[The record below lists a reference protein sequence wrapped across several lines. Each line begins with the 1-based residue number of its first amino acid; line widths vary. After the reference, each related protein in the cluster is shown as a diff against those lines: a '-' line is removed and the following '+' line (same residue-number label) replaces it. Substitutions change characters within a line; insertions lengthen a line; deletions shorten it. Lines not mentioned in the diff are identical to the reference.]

1 MAFYAQLSRNVNL
14 ASYQTVEYDIVKT
27 DIGHSYNPQHGIFTA
42 PVKGVYLFSASI
54 CTTPDNAVHLNMVK
68 NGNIVAYL
76 YSYNNGWDLGSQT
89 VVLELTKGD
98 EVWMKHDP
106 KYDQAGKSTLTS
118 YFNSF
123 SGVLLHQIN

>member
-1 MAFYAQLSRNVNL
+1 
-14 ASYQTVEYDIVKT
+14 
-27 DIGHSYNPQHGIFTA
+27 
-42 PVKGVYLFSASI
+42 
-54 CTTPDNAVHLNMVK
+54 MVK

-76 YSYNNGWDLGSQT
+76 CSYNNGWDLGSQT